1 MTAQSTKAEQPRYLA
16 LTGDLVDSRSLTNRA
31 ALQHQLLAAID
42 QLNELVGAD
51 LVAPYRLTAGDEV
64 QGLALSSGPVI
75 DAIVSLSDA
84 VAPAQFAWGLG
95 YGELSTDIGTEVS
108 YLDGPCFHRSRDS
121 LELARKSGDWFNVR
135 GLGDVAD
142 EVLSALMNLLGDL
155 RAGWTTTQIAYIR
168 EARTLRQVEVALRFD
183 VDPSTVS
190 RALRSAAF
198 SRLLTGEAAARSL
211 LEASL

>member
-1 MTAQSTKAEQPRYLA
+1 
-16 LTGDLVDSRSLTNRA
+16 A

-198 SRLLTGEAAARSL
+198 SRLLTGETAARSL